1 MLQERAQRVPP
12 LRNLLCLTPQRPISL
27 SRAVESLIKPLTGG
41 KGSTLRCSWPTQR
54 QTSRGNQWEPPS
66 VSLSSRHLPCCS
78 HLQLDFQLFA
88 LIILNCTFPI
98 CSPIETPSDPLPLQ
112 ISHPCGFP
120 CTGGRKLHTGNMQSG
135 YMLILTLSV
144 SGEQ

>member
-1 MLQERAQRVPP
+1 ML
-12 LRNLLCLTPQRPISL
+12 LTHP
-27 SRAVESLIKPLTGG
+27 EIKPLGETNE
-41 KGSTLRCSWPTQR
+41 SFPL
-54 QTSRGNQWEPPS
+54 
-66 VSLSSRHLPCCS
+66 SLSFLVISPAAQ

-98 CSPIETPSDPLPLQ
+98 CGPVETPSDPPPLQ

-120 CTGGRKLHTGNMQSG
+120 RSGGKKPHTGNMQSG
-135 YMLILTLSV
+135 YMLIPTLSV